1 MTPPRTILV
10 HEYVT
15 GGGFAA
21 LPQVPSLCAEG
32 EAMLRAVLADF
43 RSFDAARIVTTRD
56 PRLGGPPFDAD
67 ETVLLSPDGFAEGFV
82 ALLHQMDAVLVIAPE
97 EHGILATLS
106 EQVLAA
112 GAKLLGSLPEGVRAA
127 GDKWVCHTLLQAA
140 GLPTPQTL
148 PAGPGQA
155 RETALAL
162 GLPVVLKTID
172 GQGSL
177 GVCLVTDVPSL
188 EAAVRLLGEDRGL
201 LVQRFQA
208 GLHASVSLLV
218 AAKGILPLC
227 VNGQDMLPGIPFSYQ
242 GGTTPLLHPAAAG
255 AMALAAEAAAVM
267 PGLRGFV
274 GVDLVFDGTQWRIIE
289 VNPRVTVAYAGVR
302 QIIDCNLAQALVR
315 ACLDNELPE
324 RVTLSGQVAFG
335 KKGRTP

>member
-15 GGGFAA
+15 GGGYAA
-21 LPQVPSLCAEG
+21 LPQVPSLGAEG
-32 EAMLRAVLADF
+32 EIMLRSVLADF
-43 RSFDAARIVTTRD
+43 RSVDAARIVTTRD
-56 PRLGGPPFDAD
+56 SRLRSSPLDAD
-67 ETVLLSPDGFAEGFV
+67 ETVPLSPDGYTEGFG
-82 ALLHQMDAVLVIAPE
+82 ALLGRVDDVLVIAPE
-97 EHGILATLS
+97 EHGILASLS
-106 EQVLAA
+106 DQVLAA

-127 GDKWVCHTLLQAA
+127 GDKWVCHTRLQAA
-140 GLPTPQTL
+140 GLPMPQTCL
-148 PAGPGQA
+148 ADPGQA

-177 GVCLVTDVPSL
+177 GVCLATDTPSL
-188 EAAVRLLGEDRGL
+188 EAALRLLGQDQKL
-201 LVQRFQA
+201 LVQRYHA

-218 AAKGILPLC
+218 AAKGVLPLC
-227 VNGQDMLPGIPFSYQ
+227 ANGQDMLPGIPFSYQ
-242 GGTTPLLHPAAAG
+242 GGTTPLPDPSAAG
-255 AMALAAEAAAVM
+255 AMALAAVAAEVI

-274 GVDLVFDGTQWRIIE
+274 GVDLVFDGRQWRIIE

-302 QIIDCNLAQALVR
+302 QIIDCNLAQAIVR

-335 KKGRTP
+335 KKRGTP